1 MNKYF
6 LFFICW
12 LDIGL
17 ANELS
22 LFFKNLVDKKSEVY
36 VYCRPAVF
44 YNKASDKDFI
54 QKYGIKKIYTLSQY
68 ASLSKA
74 LLAYRVEKVS
84 DQSKSSVDMVLTP
97 PPNNQSIVVKTNLSG
112 EENRV
117 VIDNQE
123 YISNSAILLLET
135 FCPESKKFLEAPFI
149 VD

>member
-36 VYCRPAVF
+36 VYCRPAAFF
-44 YNKASDKDFI
+44 YKAPDKDFI
-54 QKYGIKKIYTLSQY
+54 QKYGIKKTYTLSRY
-68 ASLSKA
+68 VSLSKA

-84 DQSKSSVDMVLTP
+84 AQSKSSVDMVLKTP
-97 PPNNQSIVVKTNLSG
+97 SNQSIVVKTNLSG
-112 EENRV
+112 KVNRV
-117 VIDNQE
+117 IIDNQE
-123 YISNSAILLLET
+123 YISDSAILLLET

>member
-1 MNKYF
+1 MNKS
-6 LFFICW
+6 FIAIVCC
-12 LDIGL
+12 LSIGL

-22 LFFKNLVDKKSEVY
+22 LFFKNLVDTKSEVY

-44 YNKASDKDFI
+44 YNKAPDKDFI
-54 QKYGIKKIYTLSQY
+54 QKYGIKKIYTPSQY
-68 ASLSKA
+68 TSLSKA

-84 DQSKSSVDMVLTP
+84 AQSKSSVDMVLKTP
-97 PPNNQSIVVKTNLSG
+97 SNQSIVVETNLSG

-123 YISNSAILLLET
+123 YISDSAILLLET

>member
-1 MNKYF
+1 MF
-6 LFFICW
+6 LICC
-12 LDIGL
+12 LSIGW

-44 YNKASDKDFI
+44 YYKAPNKDFI
-54 QKYGIKKIYTLSQY
+54 QKYGIKKLYTLSQY
-68 ASLSKA
+68 AFLVKA

-84 DQSKSSVDMVLTP
+84 AQSKGSVDMVLKTP
-97 PPNNQSIVVKTNLSG
+97 SNQSIVVKTNLSG

-123 YISNSAILLLET
+123 YISGGAILLLET
-135 FCPESKKFLEAPFI
+135 FCPETKRFLEAPFI

>member
-1 MNKYF
+1 M
-6 LFFICW
+6 
-12 LDIGL
+12 

-36 VYCRPAVF
+36 VYCRPDVF
-44 YNKASDKDFI
+44 YTKAPDKDFI
-54 QKYGIKKIYTLSQY
+54 QKYGIKKIYTLSQN

-84 DQSKSSVDMVLTP
+84 DQSKSSVDMVLKTP
-97 PPNNQSIVVKTNLSG
+97 SNQSIVVKTNLLG

-123 YISNSAILLLET
+123 YISDSAILLLET

>member
-1 MNKYF
+1 MNKIF
-6 LFFICW
+6 LFFICC

-44 YNKASDKDFI
+44 YNKAPDKDFI
-54 QKYGIKKIYTLSQY
+54 QKYGIKKIYTPSQY
-68 ASLSKA
+68 TSLTKI

-84 DQSKSSVDMVLTP
+84 DQSKGSVDMVLKTSS
-97 PPNNQSIVVKTNLSG
+97 NQSIVVKTNLSG
-112 EENRV
+112 KVNRV
-117 VIDNQE
+117 IIDNQE
-123 YISNSAILLLET
+123 YISDSAILLLET

>member
-1 MNKYF
+1 MNKS
-6 LFFICW
+6 FIAIVCC
-12 LDIGL
+12 LSIGL

-44 YNKASDKDFI
+44 YNKAPDKDFI
-54 QKYGIKKIYTLSQY
+54 QKYGIKKIYTPSQY
-68 ASLSKA
+68 TSLTKI

-84 DQSKSSVDMVLTP
+84 DQSKGSVDMVLKTP
-97 PPNNQSIVVKTNLSG
+97 SNQSIAVKTNLSG

-123 YISNSAILLLET
+123 YISDSAILLLET